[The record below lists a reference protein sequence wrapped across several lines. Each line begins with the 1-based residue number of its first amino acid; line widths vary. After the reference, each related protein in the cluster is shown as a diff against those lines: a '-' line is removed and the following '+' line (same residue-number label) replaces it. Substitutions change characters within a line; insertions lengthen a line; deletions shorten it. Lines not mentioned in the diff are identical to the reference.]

1 MIRRFAVFVNTYS
14 KGETMS
20 YPMPILSPLPEPAPE
35 MSEKRLIA
43 ARIASR
49 KRWARRRF
57 WLRLRRVLIG
67 QRRTIRREAR
77 ATDAIWERDKGPVLR

>member
-1 MIRRFAVFVNTYS
+1 
-14 KGETMS
+14 
-20 YPMPILSPLPEPAPE
+20 